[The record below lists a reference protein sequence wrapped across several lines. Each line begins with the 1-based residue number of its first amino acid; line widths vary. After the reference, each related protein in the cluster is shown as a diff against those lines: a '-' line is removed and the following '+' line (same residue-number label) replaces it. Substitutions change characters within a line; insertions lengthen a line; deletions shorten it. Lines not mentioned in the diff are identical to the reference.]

1 MPLLSF
7 VSLFLW
13 KRKTTL
19 FWPKKGLPPYR
30 GRRQSPKFISHHQNC
45 GPSNPRARREGGGM
59 VLGRKMDQGEH
70 FLKGF
75 YFVLVLLKVAPVFN
89 LIFLFDWIC
98 ILFSRR
104 DNSSSKINIMG
115 PLYQNGHLLRAIRPE
130 CQKTRKTKSSRPK
143 GPKPTSSTLQKRF
156 NWFWSQYGP
165 NYICHF
171 PFFIGPR

>member
-98 ILFSRR
+98 ILFCWKDSSNYRINTLFLFPSYGCFR
-104 DNSSSKINIMG
+104 EGTRPTDQKVFPHPTGRTPSSSLSAPSG
-115 PLYQNGHLLRAIRPE
+115 Q
-130 CQKTRKTKSSRPK
+130 
-143 GPKPTSSTLQKRF
+143 
-156 NWFWSQYGP
+156 WW
-165 NYICHF
+165 
-171 PFFIGPR
+171 

>member
-98 ILFSRR
+98 ILLREITQALKSISWVRCIRTVIFCGPYGLSAKDTKDKVKQAQRTKTYKFYFTK
-104 DNSSSKINIMG
+104 KI
-115 PLYQNGHLLRAIRPE
+115 
-130 CQKTRKTKSSRPK
+130 
-143 GPKPTSSTLQKRF
+143 
-156 NWFWSQYGP
+156 
-165 NYICHF
+165 
-171 PFFIGPR
+171 